1 MLFESVKKCIFNN
14 SSVSQ
19 KSALVVIQVSII
31 FPIILAL
38 SMGRRTRKMN
48 LTTNLL
54 VFCYWLVV
62 GIESAGMIEIAML
75 DNRYVHFI
83 YSTQMI
89 VSISMIITNSY
100 AIITL
105 CSYISPMGCRDE
117 NVANKRFDFLYKAL
131 TVIASVVFVEI
142 PQLAAR
148 FQIMAAGPTDPYRL
162 LPGVFYLWAL
172 KDGSFI
178 VIIAGL
184 LILQKLGPNRFLDA
198 IRVPCAASFDNP
210 DVLFQ
215 PEKRDAYIVR
225 HKHELR
231 KANEALLSDMHDG
244 SQTEKHSTA
253 DSPSHGGRKKK
264 RVTFSDS
271 AQLVDVVDVSLV

>member
-1 MLFESVKKCIFNN
+1 MLFSSTFDAWILSMLFESVKQCIFNN

-48 LTTNLL
+48 LTTNLF

-62 GIESAGMIEIAML
+62 GIESVGMIEIAML

-142 PQLAAR
+142 PTAGC
-148 FQIMAAGPTDPYRL
+148 QISDHGSRP
-162 LPGVFYLWAL
+162 
-172 KDGSFI
+172 DGSESS
-178 VIIAGL
+178 ASG
-184 LILQKLGPNRFLDA
+184 RFLL
-198 IRVPCAASFDNP
+198 VGSEGW
-210 DVLFQ
+210 LFH
-215 PEKRDAYIVR
+215 RDHRRSIDFAEVG
-225 HKHELR
+225 
-231 KANEALLSDMHDG
+231 A
-244 SQTEKHSTA
+244 
-253 DSPSHGGRKKK
+253 
-264 RVTFSDS
+264 
-271 AQLVDVVDVSLV
+271 

>member
-1 MLFESVKKCIFNN
+1 MLT
-14 SSVSQ
+14 SSDAKFRCLWHMFIWSIMLTLVSQ
-19 KSALVVIQVSII
+19 FLSLTDHIAFYIFGALCNIILPVVTSVYSTTSGRRGSGLLRVSYVVCDPVLACISIVPILLLNRLPPLVHELVCLGETKLSWNETISCLHNKSTHLESMLLEKDPSFDQKFTFWQERKSALVVIQVSII

-148 FQIMAAGPTDPYRL
+148 F
-162 LPGVFYLWAL
+162 
-172 KDGSFI
+172 
-178 VIIAGL
+178 
-184 LILQKLGPNRFLDA
+184 
-198 IRVPCAASFDNP
+198 
-210 DVLFQ
+210 
-215 PEKRDAYIVR
+215 
-225 HKHELR
+225 
-231 KANEALLSDMHDG
+231 
-244 SQTEKHSTA
+244 
-253 DSPSHGGRKKK
+253 
-264 RVTFSDS
+264 
-271 AQLVDVVDVSLV
+271 